1 MSSTNNM
8 PEGAAAGLAASAAP
22 PAAPAVPAAQ
32 KKRRLEALRHRP
44 SLRDAF
50 IIWLPLLALV
60 VGAFWL
66 TYHFLQPAPPDHLSI
81 ATGATDGAYYQ
92 NALKYRA
99 ILARDGV
106 RLDVKATGGSVENL
120 KLLKDDASETDA
132 AFVQGGFG
140 PLGSGTP
147 QEPDATQ
154 LHSLGNLAYEAVWV
168 FVRGKREPTR
178 LTELRDARL
187 AIGAPG
193 SGTRKVALDLL
204 AAHGITPD
212 SPKLSPLSGAAAIA
226 ALKAGTLDAIF
237 LIAAPDA
244 PVVRELAAA
253 PDVHVMSFS
262 NAPAIAK
269 RFPYLTAVTLT
280 QGVFDL
286 KADLPPHDVQLVAT
300 KANLVVREDLHPALA
315 YLLLEAATEVHGGP
329 GLFHNAGDFPSA
341 VATDFPLADQAQSFY
356 KNGRPFLQRYMPFWL
371 ANLVQR
377 MLLFLLPV
385 IGVLIPVIKFLP
397 SIINW
402 RRQKRINRWYGELK
416 SLELD
421 LDAHEVKG
429 ADLERHLARLEE
441 IEEAARYMNMPL
453 DFSDRVYTLR
463 MHIAFVRA
471 RLDGLQQNEK
481 PNEPASD
488 DLNANPSA
496 GEPPKV
502 PA

>member
-1 MSSTNNM
+1 MRSRNSPDDTPGDSTT
-8 PEGAAAGLAASAAP
+8 EGAPPS
-22 PAAPAVPAAQ
+22 PAAPIA

-50 IIWLPLLALV
+50 IIWLPLLSLV

-106 RLDVKATGGSVENL
+106 RLDIKPSSGSVENL
-120 KLLKDDASETDA
+120 KLLKDPDRDNPANVDA
-132 AFVQGGFG
+132 AFVQGGLG
-140 PLGSGTP
+140 PLTSGAAAGA
-147 QEPDATQ
+147 DASKQGAAPGQSDSEAQ

-168 FVRGKREPTR
+168 FVRGKKEPTR
-178 LTELRDARL
+178 LNELRDARL

-204 AAHGITPD
+204 AAHGIAPD
-212 SPKLSPLSGAAAIA
+212 SPKLSPLSGRAAID

-237 LIAAPDA
+237 LLSAPDA

-253 PDVHVMSFS
+253 PNVHVMSFA
-262 NAPAIAK
+262 NAAAIAK
-269 RFPYLTAVTLT
+269 RFPYLSAVTLT

-286 KADLPPHDVQLVAT
+286 QADLPAHEVQLVAT

-329 GLFHNAGDFPSA
+329 GLFHQAGDFPSA
-341 VATDFPLADQAQSFY
+341 VATDFPLANQAQSYY

-402 RRQKRINRWYGELK
+402 RRQQRINRWYGELK
-416 SLELD
+416 FLEVD
-421 LDAHEVKG
+421 LDTHEVKS
-429 ADLERHLARLEE
+429 AELARHLARLDE
-441 IEEAARYMNMPL
+441 IEEAARYMRMPL

-463 MHIAFVRA
+463 QHVAFVRA
-471 RLDGLQQNEK
+471 RLDGLTASVTAEPIK
-481 PNEPASD
+481 EPA
-488 DLNANPSA
+488 
-496 GEPPKV
+496 
-502 PA
+502 